1 MKTLQKMQAIKPHKP
16 NGNKGVVRG
25 RKANNVG
32 GLFAEQLDQFYLIMP
47 ECVYLH
53 KHQVCEQ
60 IIRFVPRRRRF
71 TIQVLCWCLMMVH
84 VCVCGASFY
93 TLEW

>member
-1 MKTLQKMQAIKPHKP
+1 MRAIKPHKP
-16 NGNKGVVRG
+16 NRNKGVVRG
-25 RKANNVG
+25 RKANNGVNAG

-60 IIRFVPRRRRF
+60 IIRFVPRPSSVSAIHH
-71 TIQVLCWCLMMVH
+71 TSPVVPDGS
-84 VCVCGASFY
+84 CVWSQLLYA
-93 TLEW
+93 